1 MVMLGGGVG
10 SALRFLVA
18 HYLGQSSNGFPVST
32 LVVNF
37 AGCFVLGCVS
47 GYSIRVNV
55 SNSVL
60 LLLGTG
66 LCGGFT
72 TMSAFSIE
80 NLNLLRTGHIDTALL
95 YVMVTL
101 IGCTA
106 LAFVGGF
113 IGRNLTL

>member
-1 MVMLGGGVG
+1 MVGGGVG
-10 SALRFLVA
+10 SALRFLVS
-18 HYLGQSSNGFPVST
+18 HYIGQSSNGFPAST

-37 AGCFVLGCVS
+37 AGCFVLGCIS
-47 GYSIRVNV
+47 GYSIRANV

-80 NLNLLRTGHIDTALL
+80 MLNLLRTGHVDTALL
-95 YVMVTL
+95 YVMATL

-106 LAFVGGF
+106 LAFAGGL